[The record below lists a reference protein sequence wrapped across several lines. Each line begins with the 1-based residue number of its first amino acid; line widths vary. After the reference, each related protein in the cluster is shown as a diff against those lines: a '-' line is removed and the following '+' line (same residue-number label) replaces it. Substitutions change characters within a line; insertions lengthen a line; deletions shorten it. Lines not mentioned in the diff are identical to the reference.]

1 MRFAVV
7 QFGGSNCDRDV
18 CHVLT
23 DVCGVDT
30 DLVWYKDGLSRSY
43 DAVVLPG
50 GFSYG
55 DYLRPG
61 AIAARTPI
69 MADVIRHAKTG
80 GLVLGICNGA
90 QIASEAGLV
99 PGVFTLNAYPKFISR
114 HVHLRVENT
123 TSPFTTL
130 YRKDEV
136 IRIPI
141 AHAEGRYVAPPLEIA
156 RLNRE
161 KRVAF
166 RFCGEDGNVGPESN
180 PNGSMESITGILSE
194 GGNVLAMMPH
204 PERSSEAVL
213 GSEDGVKIFNS
224 MVAYIEEYGR
234 RSPAQQ
240 ENWA

>member
-1 MRFAVV
+1 M

-180 PNGSMESITGILSE
+180 PNGSMESITGILSG